1 MKNAENKPNRMG
13 GGSENLATTEAEKV
27 NNFVLAEQQKML
39 RLHPQI
45 RNAQGD
51 VVEMSAEQ
59 FGSFVLDHYSSVS
72 FNWVNDFAKYRDEHA
87 MGPLVAQLK
96 SNMDEISCD
105 YIERFVR
112 LHDVA
117 RVGAHCLVSQDLLL
131 SPSDRMLLERNRQ
144 QVLAGNPPFL
154 QQVNLEW
161 SSSFTNWYGLY
172 DMPAHVLKAIDGK
185 AVFDVGGYIGDTLPL
200 LRALFPHSQILSFEP
215 DEHNFQQLQRLMPD
229 EIAAGTI
236 LAFQQGLADKP
247 GKLTLTQQSTG
258 VESVATL
265 LEGTKGLR
273 TTEVDISTVDTVVKE
288 RNLDVGLIK
297 IDVEGFEP
305 QVIQGA
311 LETIKSQKPVL
322 VIAIYHQ
329 PEEFYELKPFLEQLN
344 LGYKFRM
351 RRSCFC
357 NLLYEL
363 VLIAYPEEAD
373 A

>member
-1 MKNAENKPNRMG
+1 MKNAENKPNRMGG

-131 SPSDRMLLERNRQ
+131 SPSDRMLLERNR
-144 QVLAGNPPFL
+144 
-154 QQVNLEW
+154 
-161 SSSFTNWYGLY
+161 
-172 DMPAHVLKAIDGK
+172 
-185 AVFDVGGYIGDTLPL
+185 
-200 LRALFPHSQILSFEP
+200 
-215 DEHNFQQLQRLMPD
+215 
-229 EIAAGTI
+229 
-236 LAFQQGLADKP
+236 
-247 GKLTLTQQSTG
+247 
-258 VESVATL
+258 
-265 LEGTKGLR
+265 
-273 TTEVDISTVDTVVKE
+273 
-288 RNLDVGLIK
+288 
-297 IDVEGFEP
+297 
-305 QVIQGA
+305 
-311 LETIKSQKPVL
+311 
-322 VIAIYHQ
+322 
-329 PEEFYELKPFLEQLN
+329 
-344 LGYKFRM
+344 
-351 RRSCFC
+351 
-357 NLLYEL
+357 
-363 VLIAYPEEAD
+363 
-373 A
+373 